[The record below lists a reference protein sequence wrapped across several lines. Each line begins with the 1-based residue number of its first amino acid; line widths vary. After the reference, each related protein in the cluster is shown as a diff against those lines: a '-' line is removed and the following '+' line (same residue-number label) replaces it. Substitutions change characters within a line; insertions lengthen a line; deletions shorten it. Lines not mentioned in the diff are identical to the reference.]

1 MRNVEAIH
9 YFYGDGHCDRI
20 FWFHHVWMWCEGM
33 TRLTNKC
40 LPRNRK
46 QLLASQARCW
56 NQWTAVGTIAS
67 YVKIWSNLVLF
78 GWCIVFILSEA
89 GANVVGG
96 GCAGGWLL
104 ATTAGKPRK
113 AGKAWW
119 LAPAGVSTQ
128 ASRDRNSLPQCRGKG
143 RGTAS
148 GPPTHVW
155 VPSCPQKTLTV
166 QSSTFYSAFPVML
179 NQYKTTILNRI
190 RPKAY
195 RLEWRALDQNCKD
208 GWQGA
213 QLRFRGADV
222 LLLGFHWPAQ
232 LAFPPQPSLTEMS
245 FALCDLGK

>member
-1 MRNVEAIH
+1 
-9 YFYGDGHCDRI
+9 
-20 FWFHHVWMWCEGM
+20 M
-33 TRLTNKC
+33 TRLANKC

-46 QLLASQARCW
+46 QLPASQTRCW
-56 NQWTAVGTIAS
+56 KQWTAVGTFAS
-67 YVKIWSNLVLF
+67 YIKLWVEPCLIWAVHRLHP
-78 GWCIVFILSEA
+78 
-89 GANVVGG
+89 VGG
-96 GCAGGWLL
+96 WGKCCGRRLCWRVAAGWSGLL

-208 GWQGA
+208 RWQGA
-213 QLRFRGADV
+213 QLRFWGADV
-222 LLLGFHWPAQ
+222 L
-232 LAFPPQPSLTEMS
+232 
-245 FALCDLGK
+245 